1 MKCTTPLL
9 HLKRLFYERNGEK
22 TSFWSPTNGKARQVD
37 ESFCV
42 ANSKVSPS
50 ENFFLKHA
58 LVFGTFPKHA
68 VFIEP
73 LKETANTN
81 KRKAIYVTTCL
92 MSCHHI
98 GHTESLICVWWLAL
112 SPHGKK
118 APHSNPVW
126 GLSRCRLHICKRSSH
141 SWANWRFYINCT

>member
-1 MKCTTPLL
+1 MV
-9 HLKRLFYERNGEK
+9 KRRLSGHQPIGGK
-22 TSFWSPTNGKARQVD
+22 TRRVD

-81 KRKAIYVTTCL
+81 KRKAIYVTT
-92 MSCHHI
+92 SH
-98 GHTESLICVWWLAL
+98 VL
-112 SPHGKK
+112 SPYRSHRE
-118 APHSNPVW
+118 SNLRVVVSTVASWQESPPF
-126 GLSRCRLHICKRSSH
+126 KSSLG
-141 SWANWRFYINCT
+141 SF

>member
-9 HLKRLFYERNGEK
+9 HLKDSFMSEMVKRRLSGHQ
-22 TSFWSPTNGKARQVD
+22 PIGGKARRVD

-50 ENFFLKHA
+50 ETFFFFFKHA

-68 VFIEP
+68 VFIE
-73 LKETANTN
+73 LLEETANTN
-81 KRKAIYVTTCL
+81 KCKAIYVTTCL

-98 GHTESLICVWWLAL
+98 GHTGSLICVWWLAL

-126 GLSRCRLHICKRSSH
+126 GLSRCRLHICKRSSY
-141 SWANWRFYINCT
+141 S